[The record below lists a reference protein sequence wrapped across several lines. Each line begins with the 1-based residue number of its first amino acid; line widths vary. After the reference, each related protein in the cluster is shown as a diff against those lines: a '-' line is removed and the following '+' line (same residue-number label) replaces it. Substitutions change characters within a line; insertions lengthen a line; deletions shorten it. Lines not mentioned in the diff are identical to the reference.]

1 MGHTTHP
8 GACPLDCP
16 DTCVWQ
22 LTVEDGRAVALR
34 GDRDHPFTR
43 GALCGKVN
51 RYLDAVNGPG
61 RLTTPYVRTGPKGVG
76 QVAYR
81 PASWAEAVDRVAA
94 GLRASIDRNGPE
106 AVLPYYFAGTMGL
119 VQGWSMGPRLFAH
132 LGASRLDTT
141 ICTGAARAAQ
151 RSIYGGSV
159 GFEPESIVDAKL
171 IVLWGANPLAT
182 NLHLWPFVQQARE
195 RGAYLVTIDPLRTD
209 TAARSDEHVAPLPG
223 TDAALALGLM
233 RHVLDAGAADE
244 QWLAAHTV
252 GWPELAARLGEWPV
266 ERAAAECGLPVE
278 VVRRLGE
285 RIATTRPTAVRVG
298 LGLQRHHG
306 AGQAIRAICALPLVT
321 GDFQYP
327 GGGALVSTS
336 GHHRVDL
343 RPVVRPADMPAPP
356 ARLVNMSRLA
366 AVLTGETDP
375 PVTSLVV
382 FNANPAAT
390 APDQTRLL
398 AGLRRDDLFTVVLE
412 QRWTDTCDFADVVLP
427 ATMQPEH
434 LDLHT
439 SYGHHYTTLNLP
451 VTRAPGEALPNTEIF
466 RRIAAALGIDHP
478 RLRDS
483 DEDLARQL
491 LHGTPVS
498 FEELCERTYAR
509 ATGVAVGTAPYAHG
523 GFPTPDGRA
532 RLHDPTLARHGV
544 DPVPGYTPPAEA
556 ADTELARRFPLV
568 LVAPAGRFLMN
579 STFASLPWHLRRT
592 GPPRVHLH
600 PDDAAARGLADG
612 DAVRVRNDRGAFLAA
627 VAVDDA
633 TRPGLAFTYKAY
645 WARLS
650 PGRATVNA
658 VTAVRD
664 TDLGGAPTF
673 HDCRVEVEPVPAE
686 LLTAEPPQGGE
697 AAPAP
702 PPRDSADDPTR
713 QARVPEVVPAG

>member
-1 MGHTTHP
+1 MARTTHP

-51 RYLDAVNGPG
+51 RYLDAVNGPD
-61 RLTTPYVRTGPKGVG
+61 RLTTPYVRTGPKGAG
-76 QVAYR
+76 RVAYR

-94 GLRASIDRNGPE
+94 GLRASIERDGPE
-106 AVLPYYFAGTMGL
+106 AVLPYYFAGTMGH
-119 VQGWSMGPRLFAH
+119 VQGWTMGQRLFAH

-141 ICTGAARAAQ
+141 ICTGAARAAL
-151 RSIYGGSV
+151 RSIYGSSI
-159 GFEPESIVDAKL
+159 GFEPESIVAAKL

-209 TAARSDEHVAPLPG
+209 TAARSDEHLAPLPG

-233 RHVLDAGAADE
+233 RHVRDAGAADE
-244 QWLAAHTV
+244 EWLAAHTV
-252 GWPELAARLGEWPV
+252 GWPELSARLDEWPV

-278 VVRRLGE
+278 VLRRLGD

-298 LGLQRHHG
+298 LGLQRHQG

-321 GDFQYP
+321 GDFRYP
-327 GGGALVSTS
+327 GGGALVSTG
-336 GHHRVDL
+336 GHHPIDEDA
-343 RPVVRPADMPAPP
+343 VVRPPGMPAPP
-356 ARLVNMSRLA
+356 ARSVNMSRLA
-366 AVLTGETDP
+366 TVLTGEADP

-390 APDQTRLL
+390 APDQNRLL
-398 AGLRRDDLFTVVLE
+398 AGLRRTDLFTVVLE
-412 QRWTDTCDFADVVLP
+412 QRWTDTCDHADVVLP

-434 LDLHT
+434 LDLHS

-478 RLRDS
+478 RFSDS

-491 LHGTPVS
+491 LAGTPVT
-498 FEELCERTYAR
+498 FEELRERTYAR
-509 ATGVAVGTAPYAHG
+509 TTGVPVGAAPFAAG
-523 GFPTPDGRA
+523 GFRTPDGRA
-532 RLHDPTLARHGV
+532 RLHDPALARLGV
-544 DPVPGYTPPAEA
+544 DPLPGHTPPAEA
-556 ADTELARRFPLV
+556 ADPELARRFPLV
-568 LVAPAGRFLMN
+568 LLAPAGRFLMN
-579 STFASLPWHLRRT
+579 STFASLPWHARRT

-612 DAVRVRNDRGAFLAA
+612 DAVRVHNDRGAFLAA
-627 VAVDDA
+627 VAVDEA

-650 PGRATVNA
+650 PGRSTVNA

-664 TDLGGAPTF
+664 TDLGEAPTF
-673 HDCRVEVEPVPAE
+673 HDCRVEVAPVPAE
-686 LLTAEPPQGGE
+686 LLIPEPP
-697 AAPAP
+697 ADTATVPAPAA
-702 PPRDSADDPTR
+702 SADAAAVPT
-713 QARVPEVVPAG
+713 G

>member
-1 MGHTTHP
+1 MSRATHP

-16 DTCVWQ
+16 DTCTWQ
-22 LTVEDGRAVALR
+22 LTVQDGRAVALR

-43 GALCGKVN
+43 GVLCGKVN

-61 RLTTPYVRTGPKGVG
+61 RLTHPMVRTGPKGVG
-76 QVAYR
+76 PVSYR
-81 PASWAEAVDRVAA
+81 PASWAEAIGRVAA
-94 GLRASIDRNGPE
+94 GLRATIDRDGPE
-106 AVLPYYFAGTMGL
+106 AVLPYYFAGTMGH
-119 VQGWSMGPRLFAH
+119 VQGWTMGPRLFAH
-132 LGASRLDTT
+132 LGASRLRTT
-141 ICTGAARAAQ
+141 ICTAAAGAAL
-151 RSIYGGSV
+151 RSMYGGAV
-159 GFEPESIVDAKL
+159 GFEPESVVDAKL
-171 IVLWGANPLAT
+171 IVLWGVNLLST
-182 NLHLWPFVQQARE
+182 NLHQWPFVQEARQ
-195 RGAYLVTIDPLRTD
+195 RGAYVVTIDPLRTD

-233 RHVLDAGAADE
+233 RHILDRGAADDA
-244 QWLAAHTV
+244 WLAAHTV

-266 ERAAAECGLPVE
+266 DRAAAECGLPVDL
-278 VVRRLGE
+278 VRRLGE
-285 RIATTRPTAVRVG
+285 RIATTRPTAIRVG

-321 GDFQYP
+321 GDFRYP
-327 GGGALVSTS
+327 GGGALCMTG
-336 GHHRVDL
+336 GHHPINEDA
-343 RPVVRPADMPAPP
+343 VVRPSDMPAPP
-356 ARLVNMSRLA
+356 ARSINMSRLA
-366 AVLTGETDP
+366 AVLTGEAER

-390 APDQTRLL
+390 APDQTLL
-398 AGLRRDDLFTVVLE
+398 HAGLRRDDLFTVVLE

-434 LDLHT
+434 LDLHS

-466 RRIAAALGIDHP
+466 RRIAAALGLDHP

-491 LHGTPVS
+491 LRGAPVS
-498 FEELCERTYAR
+498 FEELRERTYAR
-509 ATGVAVGTAPYAHG
+509 TTGVAVGSAPYADG

-532 RLHDPTLARHGV
+532 RLLDPALARHGV
-544 DPVPGYTPPAEA
+544 DPLVGYTPPAEA
-556 ADTELARRFPLV
+556 ADSELARRFPLV

-579 STFASLPWHLRRT
+579 STFASLPWHAGRM

-600 PDDAAARGLADG
+600 PHDAAARGLADG
-612 DAVRVRNDRGAFLAA
+612 DAVRVHNDRGSFLAA
-627 VAVDDA
+627 VAVDEA

-664 TDLGGAPTF
+664 TDLGGGPTF
-673 HDCRVEVEPVPAE
+673 HDNRVEVEPVPAE
-686 LLTAEPPQGGE
+686 LLERE
-697 AAPAP
+697 PAP
-702 PPRDSADDPTR
+702 GA
-713 QARVPEVVPAG
+713 AAVPAG

>member
-1 MGHTTHP
+1 MARSTHP

-22 LTVEDGRAVALR
+22 LTVADGRAVALR

-51 RYLDAVNGPG
+51 RYLDAVNGPD

-76 QVAYR
+76 RVSYR
-81 PASWAEAVDRVAA
+81 PASWAEAIARAA
-94 GLRASIDRNGPE
+94 TGLRASIDRDGPE
-106 AVLPYYFAGTMGL
+106 SVLPYYFAGTMGH
-119 VQGWSMGPRLFAH
+119 VQGWTMGPRLFAH

-141 ICTGAARAAQ
+141 ICTGAAQAAL
-151 RSIYGGSV
+151 RSIYGGSI
-159 GFEPESIVDAKL
+159 GFEPESIVDARL

-182 NLHLWPFVQQARE
+182 NLHLWPFIQQARE

-209 TAARSDEHVAPLPG
+209 SAARSDQHVAPLPG

-244 QWLAAHTV
+244 EWLAAHTV

-266 ERAAAECGLPVE
+266 ERAAAACGLPVE
-278 VVRRLGE
+278 VVRDLGT

-321 GDFQYP
+321 GDFRYP

-336 GHHRVDL
+336 GHHPIDEER
-343 RPVVRPADMPAPP
+343 VVRPPDLPAPP
-356 ARLVNMSRLA
+356 ARSVNMSRLA
-366 AVLTGETDP
+366 AVLTGEADP

-390 APDQTRLL
+390 APDQNRLL
-398 AGLRRDDLFTVVLE
+398 AGLRRDDLHTVVLE
-412 QRWTDTCDFADVVLP
+412 QRWTDTCDYADVVLP

-434 LDLHT
+434 LDLHS

-451 VTRAPGEALPNTEIF
+451 VTEAPGEALPNTEIF
-466 RRIAAALGIDHP
+466 RRLAAALGIDHP

-483 DEDLARQL
+483 DEELARQL
-491 LHGTPVS
+491 LRGTPVS
-498 FEELCERTYAR
+498 FEELRERTYVR
-509 ATGVAVGTAPYAHG
+509 ITGVAVGSAPYAHG
-523 GFPTPDGRA
+523 GFRTPGGRA
-532 RLHDPTLARHGV
+532 RLHDPSLARLGV
-544 DPVPGYTPPAEA
+544 DPLPGHTPPVEA
-556 ADTELARRFPLV
+556 TDRELARRFPLV

-579 STFASLPWHLRRT
+579 STFASLPWHARRT

-686 LLTAEPPQGGE
+686 LLTVE
-697 AAPAP
+697 
-702 PPRDSADDPTR
+702 PPRDAEPAPRGPVDVP
-713 QARVPEVVPAG
+713 ARPVAQPAESVPAG

>member
-1 MGHTTHP
+1 MARTTHP

-51 RYLDAVNGPG
+51 RYLDAVNGPD
-61 RLTTPYVRTGPKGVG
+61 RLTTPYVRTGPKGAG
-76 QVAYR
+76 RLSYR
-81 PASWAEAVDRVAA
+81 PASWAEAIDRVAA
-94 GLRASIDRNGPE
+94 GLRASIDRDGPE

-141 ICTGAARAAQ
+141 ICTAAARAAQ

-159 GFEPESIVDAKL
+159 GFEPESIVAAKL

-209 TAARSDEHVAPLPG
+209 TAARSDEHIAPLPG

-244 QWLAAHTV
+244 EWLAAHTV
-252 GWPELAARLGEWPV
+252 GWPELTARLDEWPV
-266 ERAAAECGLPVE
+266 ERAAAECGLSVE

-285 RIATTRPTAVRVG
+285 RIAATRPTAVRVG

-321 GDFQYP
+321 GDFRYP
-327 GGGALVSTS
+327 GGGALVTTS

-343 RPVVRPADMPAPP
+343 GSVVRPADMPAPP

-366 AVLTGETDP
+366 TVLTGEADP
-375 PVTSLVV
+375 AVTSLVV

-390 APDQTRLL
+390 APDQARLL

-434 LDLHT
+434 LDLQT

-491 LHGTPVS
+491 LRGTGLS
-498 FEELCERTYAR
+498 FEELRERTYAR
-509 ATGVAVGTAPYAHG
+509 ATGVAVGTAPFADG

-532 RLHDPTLARHGV
+532 RLHDPALARQGV
-544 DPVPGYTPPAEA
+544 DPLPGHTPPAEA
-556 ADTELARRFPLV
+556 ADPELARRFPLV
-568 LVAPAGRFLMN
+568 LIAPAGRFLMN

-592 GPPRVHLH
+592 EPPRVHLH
-600 PDDAAARGLADG
+600 PDDAAARGLVDG

-686 LLTAEPPQGGE
+686 LLIAEPPQDGE

-702 PPRDSADDPTR
+702 PPRD
-713 QARVPEVVPAG
+713 PAIRRRTYPVEAGRG